1 MTALSN
7 SNHKDLIKY
16 INRSLEEEEDFH
28 FLRFESLQRTNIVAL
43 QIELVRFKKQIR
55 KDNDISKEDLKILK
69 ETLKDYGERNPKEC
83 LHITDQRLAT
93 AIRDYRFLRTK
104 KSLARKDMNRR
115 RLLLQRFFQ
124 SEVGHGDLFY
134 SHYSYFEE
142 ADVKIDALRASLM
155 KTLPAWLTY
164 SQNEREERKNE
175 YGEGRPPKE
184 VSAFVDRLVRFLISI
199 VGGLFLVVP
208 MLIMALNPSEKKS
221 LITVS
226 ASVFLFV
233 MALSFGVN
241 VTNVESL
248 VPTATYAAVLVVFV
262 GTSSGGN
269 DGTRLEATRH

>member
-1 MTALSN
+1 MTAVSN

-16 INRSLEEEEDFH
+16 INRSLEEEEDFQ

-55 KDNDISKEDLKILK
+55 KDNDISKDDLKILK
-69 ETLKDYGERNPKEC
+69 ETLKDYGERNQKEC
-83 LHITDQRLAT
+83 LRITDQRLAT

-104 KSLARKDMNRR
+104 KSLARRDMNRR

-233 MALSFGVN
+233 MALSFGVK

>member
-1 MTALSN
+1 MTAVSN

-55 KDNDISKEDLKILK
+55 KDNDISKDDLKILK
-69 ETLKDYGERNPKEC
+69 ETLKDYGERSPKEC

-104 KSLARKDMNRR
+104 KSLARRDMNRR

-124 SEVGHGDLFY
+124 SEVGHSDLFY

-233 MALSFGVN
+233 MALSFGVK

-248 VPTATYAAVLVVFV
+248 VSTATYAAVLVVFV

-269 DGTRLEATRH
+269 DGTRLEATRQ